1 MVEGGLGRY
10 AHFRA
15 LNVLFCPF
23 PEATPFR
30 LNISATYMGSLE
42 RGERN
47 LTVTRMLKVAQVLK
61 IDAADLIRG
70 L

>member
-1 MVEGGLGRY
+1 
-10 AHFRA
+10 
-15 LNVLFCPF
+15 
-23 PEATPFR
+23 
-30 LNISATYMGSLE
+30 MGSLE